1 MAYSH
6 YASHSFVPHLVLTC
20 ASYCFPRLYPVVHDW
35 SHVLSLLLDSTWKGP
50 KVHERDQCMSMRPM
64 LGFDSRERSLSCF
77 VLLCVQYHD
86 VQWLASQTAK
96 SWWCTSDP
104 LLHFLTLHG
113 AGRVADVI
121 HQWVCAA
128 QLLHLQE
135 PKYLNCIIVCTICQ
149 KKPLKSIGNQK
160 KRVWPMSKVSSILYA
175 GW

>member
-1 MAYSH
+1 MAYSQ

-20 ASYCFPRLYPVVHDW
+20 ASYCFPRLYPVVQR
-35 SHVLSLLLDSTWKGP
+35 TE
-50 KVHERDQCMSMRPM
+50 HERDQCMSMRPI

-77 VLLCVQYHD
+77 VLLCGQYHD

-135 PKYLNCIIVCTICQ
+135 PKYLNWIIVCKICQ

-160 KRVWPMSKVSSILYA
+160 KRVWPMSKNSILYA